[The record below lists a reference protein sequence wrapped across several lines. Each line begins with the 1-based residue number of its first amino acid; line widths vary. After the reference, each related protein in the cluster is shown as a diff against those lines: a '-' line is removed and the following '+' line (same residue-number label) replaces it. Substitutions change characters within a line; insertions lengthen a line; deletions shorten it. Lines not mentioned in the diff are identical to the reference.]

1 MIRPLCGKIN
11 RPRPHTGSAPIA
23 HRNCKAKW
31 HCAYAKQYHVCI
43 ASAFLLGLKSSPG
56 TETPAHSVGGSHGE
70 ARAAQGA
77 ERQDRKQERQ
87 QKRKK
92 PPRASQNC
100 RRSPSTTDTREILAH
115 AAKEARRDDYFIVDV
130 DAHVTETAFWSEV
143 IDRMESDVYKQMAR
157 AFKDRGGS
165 PPGLLN
171 ATPGMLYQDVF
182 GRIPHQQRLGEDV
195 PGGRTHAQVTLVQR
209 AMDSMGIDYMVVFPT
224 PMLVLG
230 MHPQVEI
237 EVVIG
242 NAFNKWLT
250 EEILPQDPRI
260 KAMLYLP
267 FNHPEA
273 CVKAVEMYA
282 DNPGVIGFSVTST
295 RFRAVNHDSYMPL
308 YSAIQ
313 ATGKPLAFH
322 SGFHWG
328 DQSMQQCNRF
338 ISMHAISFVYY
349 NLIHLTNWII
359 NGLPERFPKLKV
371 MWIESGLAW
380 VPFLMQRLDSEYM
393 MRSSEA
399 PLLKRRPSEYIAR
412 HVFHQPAARTFQPRS
427 SPRRPSRRSTPR
439 PSCCSPRTGR
449 IGISTCRAR
458 SPRCRSSTSRP
469 SATFWASTRRGC
481 SISKCPSTSS
491 AKAKQAPARF
501 ACRSRPDTHGQ
512 MP

>member
-1 MIRPLCGKIN
+1 M
-11 RPRPHTGSAPIA
+11 
-23 HRNCKAKW
+23 
-31 HCAYAKQYHVCI
+31 
-43 ASAFLLGLKSSPG
+43 
-56 TETPAHSVGGSHGE
+56 
-70 ARAAQGA
+70 
-77 ERQDRKQERQ
+77 
-87 QKRKK
+87 
-92 PPRASQNC
+92 
-100 RRSPSTTDTREILAH
+100 
-115 AAKEARRDDYFIVDV
+115 
-130 DAHVTETAFWSEV
+130 TETAFWSEV
-143 IDRMESDVYKQMAR
+143 VDRMESDVYKQMAR
-157 AFKDRGGS
+157 AFKERGNA
-165 PPGLLN
+165 PGLLN
-171 ATPGMLYQDVF
+171 ATPGLLYQDVF
-182 GRIPHQQRLGEDV
+182 GRIPHQQRLGEAV

-230 MHPQVEI
+230 MHPQIEM

-282 DNPGVIGFSVTST
+282 NTPGVIGYSVTST

-349 NLIHLTNWII
+349 NLIHMTNWII

-371 MWIESGLAW
+371 LWIESGLAW

-399 PLLKRRPSEYIAR
+399 PLLKRRPSEYIADMY
-412 HVFHQPAARTFQPRS
+412 FTSQPLERSNLKLTEATFDAIKAETQLLFASDWPHWDFDLPASITSLPFLDETGQAKHFGSERGKTVQSRSAQAQAGQARYQDQESTGDARAGDRREHGLKSMVKTRKGPEGRSEIKGCDAPRKRRPRRRTRISAPRPTMRS
-427 SPRRPSRRSTPR
+427 SAASRTPFPTR
-439 PSCCSPRTGR
+439 LCN
-449 IGISTCRAR
+449 
-458 SPRCRSSTSRP
+458 RC
-469 SATFWASTRRGC
+469 
-481 SISKCPSTSS
+481 
-491 AKAKQAPARF
+491 
-501 ACRSRPDTHGQ
+501 
-512 MP
+512 

>member
-1 MIRPLCGKIN
+1 M
-11 RPRPHTGSAPIA
+11 
-23 HRNCKAKW
+23 
-31 HCAYAKQYHVCI
+31 
-43 ASAFLLGLKSSPG
+43 LKKMP
-56 TETPAHSVGGSHGE
+56 
-70 ARAAQGA
+70 
-77 ERQDRKQERQ
+77 RQDRRQEDNKNGNKHVPKNGKTPSRV
-87 QKRKK
+87 
-92 PPRASQNC
+92 SQLPKINNQ
-100 RRSPSTTDTREILAH
+100 TDTRDILAH
-115 AAKEARRDDYFIVDV
+115 AAKERADDYFIVDV

-143 IDRMESDVYKQMAR
+143 VDRMESDVYKQMAR
-157 AFKDRGGS
+157 AFKERGTAA
-165 PPGLLN
+165 GLLN
-171 ATPGMLYQDVF
+171 AAPGMLYQDVF
-182 GRIPHQQRLGEDV
+182 GRIPHQQRLGEAV
-195 PGGRTHAQVTLVQR
+195 PGGSTHAQVTLVQR

-230 MHPQVEI
+230 MHPQIEM

-273 CVKAVEMYA
+273 CVKTVETYA
-282 DNPGVIGFSVTST
+282 NTPGVIGYSVTST

-308 YSAIQ
+308 YAAIQ

-359 NGLPERFPKLKV
+359 NGLPERFPKLRV
-371 MWIESGLAW
+371 LWIESGLAW

-399 PLLKRRPSEYIAR
+399 PLLKRRPSEYIADM
-412 HVFHQPAARTFQPRS
+412 FFTSQPLERSNMKLTEATFDVIKAETQLLFASDWPHWDFDLPSSITSLPFLDEQAKRNILGLNAARLFNLEVPKDKLIK
-427 SPRRPSRRSTPR
+427 PK
-439 PSCCSPRTGR
+439 G
-449 IGISTCRAR
+449 
-458 SPRCRSSTSRP
+458 
-469 SATFWASTRRGC
+469 
-481 SISKCPSTSS
+481 K
-491 AKAKQAPARF
+491 KAPA
-501 ACRSRPDTHGQ
+501 SREPVTA
-512 MP
+512 

>member
-1 MIRPLCGKIN
+1 MAK
-11 RPRPHTGSAPIA
+11 SAPPKTA
-23 HRNCKAKW
+23 PRNGKDGKNGKKA
-31 HCAYAKQYHVCI
+31 ARV
-43 ASAFLLGLKSSPG
+43 
-56 TETPAHSVGGSHGE
+56 TELPKITNA
-70 ARAAQGA
+70 
-77 ERQDRKQERQ
+77 
-87 QKRKK
+87 
-92 PPRASQNC
+92 
-100 RRSPSTTDTREILAH
+100 TDTREILAH
-115 AAKEARRDDYFIVDV
+115 AKKEPTHGYFVVDV
-130 DAHVTETAFWSEV
+130 DAHVTETAFWSELT
-143 IDRMESDVYKQMAR
+143 DRMESDVYKQMAR

-171 ATPGMLYQDVF
+171 ATPGLLYQDVF
-182 GRIPHQQRLGEDV
+182 GRIPHQQRLGEAV
-195 PGGRTHAQVTLVQR
+195 PPGRTHAQVALVQR

-230 MHPQVEI
+230 MHPQIEM

-250 EEILPQDPRI
+250 EEVLPHDPRI

-282 DNPGVIGFSVTST
+282 DNPSVIGFSVTST

-349 NLIHLTNWII
+349 NIIHLTNWII

-371 MWIESGLAW
+371 LWIESGLAW

-399 PLLKRRPSEYIAR
+399 PLLKRKPSEYIQDM
-412 HVFHQPAARTFQPRS
+412 FFTSQPLERSNLKLTEATFDAINAKTQLLFASDWPHWDFDLPSTITTLPFLDEEAKRNILGLNAAKLFNLEVPKHKM
-427 SPRRPSRRSTPR
+427 
-439 PSCCSPRTGR
+439 
-449 IGISTCRAR
+449 IRAR
-458 SPRCRSSTSRP
+458 
-469 SATFWASTRRGC
+469 
-481 SISKCPSTSS
+481 IK
-491 AKAKQAPARF
+491 KAPTQRVPVTA
-501 ACRSRPDTHGQ
+501 
-512 MP
+512 

>member
-1 MIRPLCGKIN
+1 
-11 RPRPHTGSAPIA
+11 
-23 HRNCKAKW
+23 
-31 HCAYAKQYHVCI
+31 
-43 ASAFLLGLKSSPG
+43 
-56 TETPAHSVGGSHGE
+56 
-70 ARAAQGA
+70 
-77 ERQDRKQERQ
+77 
-87 QKRKK
+87 
-92 PPRASQNC
+92 
-100 RRSPSTTDTREILAH
+100 
-115 AAKEARRDDYFIVDV
+115 
-130 DAHVTETAFWSEV
+130 
-143 IDRMESDVYKQMAR
+143 
-157 AFKDRGGS
+157 
-165 PPGLLN
+165 
-171 ATPGMLYQDVF
+171 MLYQDVF
-182 GRIPHQQRLGEDV
+182 GRIPHQQRLGEAV
-195 PGGRTHAQVTLVQR
+195 PGGRTHAQVALVQR

-230 MHPQVEI
+230 MHPQVEM

-250 EEILPQDPRI
+250 EEVLPHDPRI

-282 DNPGVIGFSVTST
+282 DNPSVIGFSVTST

-349 NLIHLTNWII
+349 NIIHMTNWII

-399 PLLKRRPSEYIAR
+399 PLLKRKPSEYMR
-412 HVFHQPAARTFQPRS
+412 DMFYHQPAAGALQPQADRS
-427 SPRRPSRRSTPR
+427 DLRGDERRDAVAVRVGLAALGFRSAELDHHAAVPRRAGQAQHPR
-439 PSCCSPRTGR
+439 
-449 IGISTCRAR
+449 
-458 SPRCRSSTSRP
+458 
-469 SATFWASTRRGC
+469 ASTRRSC
-481 SISKCPSTSS
+481 SISKCPSTSMI
-491 AKAKQAPARF
+491 KAKTRQGAGDARAGDGLSMAESHDHAESGATQNGQAGRQAEPQAGARSG
-501 ACRSRPDTHGQ
+501 AKRRGLLRARARRAQARRAGRDLRQDICSRC
-512 MP
+512 